1 MTESSNAPTHRVR
14 VASATEDGPPAER
27 RTEEPVPA
35 RNGGGAHRPG
45 TVGLVLVSHSAR
57 LATGLRELL
66 EPLGGGL
73 VPIATAGGSEDGT
86 ADGGLGTSYERIEA
100 AVTAADA
107 GAGVLLLPDL
117 GSSVLTARL
126 VLADLAREDV
136 LLVDAP
142 FVEGGVAAVVAS
154 STGASL
160 ADVAAAARE
169 ARTVPKF

>member
-1 MTESSNAPTHRVR
+1 MTESSNAPTDRVR
-14 VASATEDGPPAER
+14 VASP
-27 RTEEPVPA
+27 TEEVASSTEAGVSA
-35 RNGGGAHRPG
+35 RNGDDARRRGM
-45 TVGLVLVSHSAR
+45 VGLVLVSHSAR

-86 ADGGLGTSYERIEA
+86 AEGGLGTSYERIEA
-100 AVTAADA
+100 AVAAADA

-126 VLADLAREDV
+126 VLADLGRNDA

-142 FVEGGVAAVVAS
+142 FVEGGVAAVVAA

>member
-1 MTESSNAPTHRVR
+1 MTESSNAPTDRVR
-14 VASATEDGPPAER
+14 FASATEEAGPGPGPER
-27 RTEEPVPA
+27 S
-35 RNGGGAHRPG
+35 GAAGVRRGQPG
-45 TVGLVLVSHSAR
+45 IVGLVLVSHSAR
-57 LATGLRELL
+57 LAAGLRELL

-86 ADGGLGTSYERIEA
+86 RDGGLGTSYERIEA
-100 AVTAADA
+100 AVTTADA

-126 VLADLAREDV
+126 VLADLGRDDV

-142 FVEGGVAAVVAS
+142 FVEGGVAAVVAA

>member
-1 MTESSNAPTHRVR
+1 MTESSNAPTDRVR
-14 VASATEDGPPAER
+14 AASPREGG
-27 RTEEPVPA
+27 VPA
-35 RNGGGAHRPG
+35 RSDVGVQRPG
-45 TVGLVLVSHSAR
+45 VVGLVLVSHSAR
-57 LATGLRELL
+57 LAAGLRELL

-73 VPIATAGGSEDGT
+73 VPIATAGGTGTGTGPASDDGND
-86 ADGGLGTSYERIEA
+86 ADGGLGTSYERIA
-100 AVTAADA
+100 SAVAAADA

-126 VLADLAREDV
+126 VLADLGRDDA

-142 FVEGGVAAVVAS
+142 FVEGGVAAVVAA